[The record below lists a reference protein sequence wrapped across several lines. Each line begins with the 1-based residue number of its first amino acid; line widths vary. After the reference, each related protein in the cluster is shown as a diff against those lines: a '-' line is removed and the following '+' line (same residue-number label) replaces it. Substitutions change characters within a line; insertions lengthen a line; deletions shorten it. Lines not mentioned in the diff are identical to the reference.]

1 MVIKK
6 IIRENWLIL
15 ILVFTA
21 LIVRLIGIGQ
31 HSFWF
36 DEGLEIRRTFTTW
49 PEVLFSPEGPDP
61 PGYRLLL
68 TPLTHLAIN
77 ETLIRLPSAIFG
89 AISVYLIYWWIRLL
103 GQPKLGFVAAGL
115 LTISP
120 IAIYY
125 SQEASQYS
133 LVIFFSLLLLIAFER
148 SVQNGSI
155 RNWLFLGLTGLA
167 SIFTFYGLLLLFPV
181 LDIRLLWKT
190 WKERTKER
198 TIGFFAVHLTWLLGL
213 LFLYKYYIQ
222 VQYSYMQEIV
232 QPTSFSDMTWVN
244 IILRFF
250 NEVFNLVIRFQIT
263 IFSDA
268 IPAFLP
274 SLFIVGIIAGM
285 FMVWKLIP
293 NGRHVIWSS
302 IALLF
307 IQYIA
312 AGFGFYIFGHRYSLI
327 LLPYLIFFLASLIWG
342 IYQYTRLGGYL
353 TGGLVI
359 AIFLWFSPS
368 MRLLPN
374 PWMEL
379 PREELR
385 PALQYMHEKK
395 QANDFVYVYYGSG
408 PAFQAYERD
417 ADYDYVIGPWFRDL
431 AIEEKV
437 YDIENAAQDYEQ
449 FWLVMSHIHL
459 QENVELRDALSNP
472 PYDYQISEEYFGDN
486 AHVILFRKSQ

>member
-1 MVIKK
+1 MEFKK

-15 ILVFTA
+15 LLVLTA

-36 DEGLEIRRTFTTW
+36 DEGLEIRRTFTSW
-49 PEVLFSPEGPDP
+49 PEILFSPEGPDP

-68 TPLTHLAIN
+68 TPFTHLAIN

-89 AISVYLIYWWIRLL
+89 AFSVYLIYWWIRLL
-103 GQPKLGFVAAGL
+103 SQPKLGFVAAGL

-133 LVIFFSLLLLIAFER
+133 SVVFLSLLLLIAFER
-148 SVQNGSI
+148 TIQNGSI

-167 SIFTFYGLLLLFPV
+167 SIFTYYGLLLLFPV

-190 WKERTKER
+190 WKARTKER
-198 TIGFFAVHLTWLLGL
+198 TIGFFAVHLAWILGL
-213 LFLYKYYIQ
+213 LFLYIYYIQ
-222 VQYSYMQEIV
+222 VQYSHMQIL
-232 QPTSFSDMTWVN
+232 QPTSFSDMTLGHV
-244 IILRFF
+244 ILRFF
-250 NEVFNLVIRFQIT
+250 DELFHLVIRFQTT

-285 FMVWKLIP
+285 FMVWKLVP
-293 NGRHVIWSS
+293 KGRHVIWSL
-302 IALLF
+302 IALVF

-312 AGFGFYIFGHRYSLI
+312 AAFGFYVFGLRYSLL
-327 LLPYLIFFLASLIWG
+327 LLPFLIFFLASLIWG
-342 IYQYTRLGGYL
+342 IYRYTHLGGYL
-353 TGGLVI
+353 TGGLIV
-359 AIFLWFSPS
+359 AVFLWFSPS

-385 PALQYMHEKK
+385 PALQFLHEKK

-417 ADYDYVIGPWFRDL
+417 ADYDYVIGPWFRDQ

-437 YDIENAAQDYEQ
+437 SDITNAAQDYEQ

-472 PYDYQISEEYFGDN
+472 PYNYQISEEYTWDN
-486 AHVILFRKSQ
+486 AHVILFRKSQS